1 MNSTSHQWQFSL
13 NFNYDLG
20 SFRLSDSS
28 SVSSRLSDASMVMP
42 NETTLNSESKLQ
54 RPADRASFS
63 VKKRSLPI
71 LMEDVH
77 QTLKIDTDVETEFKQ
92 DVK

>member
-1 MNSTSHQWQFSL
+1 
-13 NFNYDLG
+13 
-20 SFRLSDSS
+20 
-28 SVSSRLSDASMVMP
+28 MP

>member
-1 MNSTSHQWQFSL
+1 
-13 NFNYDLG
+13 
-20 SFRLSDSS
+20 
-28 SVSSRLSDASMVMP
+28 MVMP

-54 RPADRASFS
+54 RHVDRASFS

-71 LMEDVH
+71 LMEDVQ
-77 QTLKIDTDVETEFKQ
+77 QTLKIDTDVGTESKQ

>member
-1 MNSTSHQWQFSL
+1 
-13 NFNYDLG
+13 
-20 SFRLSDSS
+20 
-28 SVSSRLSDASMVMP
+28 MVFP
-42 NETTLNSESKLQ
+42 NETTMNSESKLQ
-54 RPADRASFS
+54 RHADRASFS

-77 QTLKIDTDVETEFKQ
+77 QTLKIDKEVETEFKQ